1 MLPVIR
7 EATVW
12 IESRTR
18 CAYPAMV
25 CTCLRERRP
34 DAAGQ
39 ACITARAARRGTGID
54 ETDDIDQYPSEAS
67 LPWRTAMAWVGGEKM
82 RELEGVLHEAAGRLS
97 PAHVAALV
105 AHPDVVRSAL
115 AVVADVLT
123 LDDEAG
129 SGIETIAGAEPV
141 RVGVEEAAGRMA
153 ERSRAGAPETLL
165 TSDELA
171 ERVGL
176 KTRQS
181 VHDWLKKGRIVG
193 WRGARRG
200 HVFPAGQLDD
210 RGRPVDGLDR
220 VAGLFDD
227 GYAAWVWLTTEQ
239 SSLDGGKPLTLL
251 AGGEIDRVVNA
262 AEGDRQGDFA

>member
-1 MLPVIR
+1 M
-7 EATVW
+7 
-12 IESRTR
+12 
-18 CAYPAMV
+18 
-25 CTCLRERRP
+25 
-34 DAAGQ
+34 
-39 ACITARAARRGTGID
+39 ARA
-54 ETDDIDQYPSEAS
+54 S
-67 LPWRTAMAWVGGEKM
+67 GEKV

-105 AHPDVVRSAL
+105 AHPDAVRSAL
-115 AVVADVLT
+115 AVAADVLT

-129 SGIETIAGAEPV
+129 SGVESIAGAEPV
-141 RVGVEEAAGRMA
+141 RVGTEEAARRLA
-153 ERSRAGAPETLL
+153 ARTRKSAPETLL

-200 HVFPAGQLDD
+200 HVFPAGQLDK
-210 RGRPVDGLDR
+210 RGQPLDGLNR

-227 GYAAWVWLTTEQ
+227 GYATWVWLTTELA
-239 SSLDGGKPLTLL
+239 SLDGATPLILL
-251 AGGEIDRVVNA
+251 TRGEIDRVVKA